1 MNKFNEQYSVRNL
14 ISDSNEAML
23 SPSSFAVVN
32 GKQHLLASPLIWD
45 SIDDEEDQNL
55 DFTQTALC
63 IPALNDDVLSQYSKE
78 ICDKVQFPV
87 DTAYAFG
94 LGAIA
99 SAMTKSFSYDYYGDT
114 SPVNL
119 YCVQAQPPS
128 SGKSA
133 IVKFLSS
140 PILLAFNDIN
150 AEAVKTQRSIN
161 VELRKVDTDLKKVKS
176 DHEEI
181 ALMEKQDKLLAELE
195 DFPVYNMG
203 MDDPTPESLA
213 KVALDQGG
221 LFSVISAE
229 ADAVNTILG
238 ASYKSKDSKTN
249 HSPFLKGWDGELYNP
264 TRIGRETKSGVLK
277 GSICILAQD
286 ESIRTILEAGLSG
299 RGISERILMVREKN
313 MLGNRK
319 HKASRD
325 GIDAKLRYR
334 YKMLIDA
341 LVKEEETVL
350 IFDADANEIIS
361 DVKNNLEDTL
371 GDGAENSH
379 SMMRG
384 FVGKADKH
392 ICKIACVLHG
402 IKEWDESGSRS
413 ITVSPET
420 MMEAVRLFYE
430 FMKSYMQAS
439 DSQGYIGSITQ
450 ISQVRASLSKSAEKG
465 MLRLTYKQIRD
476 AIKNLKSMQG
486 VSMLT
491 DQLKGV
497 WLPALRESGVC
508 VFDNK
513 YVYINPKINE

>member
-14 ISDSNEAML
+14 IADSNEANL
-23 SPSSFAVVN
+23 SPTTYAVAH

-45 SIDDEEDQNL
+45 SIDE
-55 DFTQTALC
+55 
-63 IPALNDDVLSQYSKE
+63 DDVNLEFTKTSICLPEIRDDILSQFSRE
-78 ICDKVQFPV
+78 ICNKVQFPL
-87 DTAYAFG
+87 DTAYSFG
-94 LGAIA
+94 LGAVA
-99 SAMTKSFSYDYYGDT
+99 SAMTKAFTYDYYGDT

-133 IVKFLSS
+133 IVKFLADPVSMS
-140 PILLAFNDIN
+140 FNDIN
-150 AEAVKTQRSIN
+150 HDAKKAQRSIK
-161 VELRKVDTDLKKVKS
+161 VEIRKAESDLKKVKS

-181 ALMEKQDKLLAELE
+181 ALMEKLDELLEELDKY
-195 DFPVYNMG
+195 PIYNMG

-213 KVALDQGG
+213 KFALDQGG

-249 HSPFLKGWDGELYNP
+249 FSPFLKGWDGEMYNP
-264 TRIGRETKSGVLK
+264 TRIGRETKSGKLR
-277 GSICILAQD
+277 GSVCILAQD
-286 ESIRTILEAGLSG
+286 ESIKTILEAGLSG
-299 RGISERILMVREKN
+299 RGISERILMVREEN
-313 MLGNRK
+313 MLGKRK
-319 HKASRD
+319 HTASRD

-334 YKMLIDA
+334 YKTMIDS
-341 LVKEEETVL
+341 LVKAEDTTLV
-350 IFDADANEIIS
+350 FDYSANEIIS
-361 DVKNNLEDTL
+361 DVKNSLENTL

-392 ICKIACVLHG
+392 ICKIASVLHG
-402 IKEWDESGSRS
+402 IKEWDESGSQS

-430 FMKSYMQAS
+430 FMKSYISAS
-439 DSQGYIGSITQ
+439 DSQGYIGSMTQ
-450 ISQVRASLSKSAEKG
+450 ISQVNAALSNSCKKG
-465 MLRLTYKQIRD
+465 ILRLTYKQLRD
-476 AIKNLKSMQG
+476 SIKNLRSMEG

-491 DQLKGV
+491 EQIKNN
-497 WLPALRESGVC
+497 WLPAMRDQGVC
-508 VFDNK
+508 VFDEK
-513 YVYINPKINE
+513 YIYINPKINE